1 MKFTCEKN
9 ALVSAISVAS
19 RTVAQK
25 STIPALEGIYIRAG
39 VKLTLSGYNLETGI
53 TISVDADIQETGAC
67 IMPSRLFFDI
77 IRKLPDDTVSISV
90 DENFKVSIRGGI
102 SSFSITAMSS
112 EDYPELPEVDSE
124 KGIDLPQSELKA
136 MIGGTTYDKTADP
149 SDGYANYQ
157 VTYDAALYSE
167 NGGPYTSDA
176 YRTDETGILHYADH
190 VLLTVHNRLDGN
202 SGQIRVSKQFQNA
215 AGKHVDR
222 IEGTY
227 TFGLYEEENPSGTPL
242 MTASIVYRNG
252 TSIPEDGIARFDGLK
267 IGGSYHVYE
276 LDSSGRPI
284 LDGSAATIGG
294 KPFLVSGS
302 GVTVTVSQ
310 DAPTGE
316 VTVTNCAAYPALPM
330 TGGTGAEPF
339 LLAGGLLSACAAAA
353 LALRRR
359 RTHLS
364 R

>member
-77 IRKLPDDTVSISV
+77 IRKLPDDTVYISV

-136 MIGGTTYDKTADP
+136 MIGGTSFAVSENQARPIHTGCLFEVADD
-149 SDGYANYQ
+149 SITVVAVDGY
-157 VTYDAALYSE
+157 
-167 NGGPYTSDA
+167 
-176 YRTDETGILHYADH
+176 R
-190 VLLTVHNRLDGN
+190 
-202 SGQIRVSKQFQNA
+202 
-215 AGKHVDR
+215 
-222 IEGTY
+222 
-227 TFGLYEEENPSGTPL
+227 
-242 MTASIVYRNG
+242 
-252 TSIPEDGIARFDGLK
+252 
-267 IGGSYHVYE
+267 
-276 LDSSGRPI
+276 
-284 LDGSAATIGG
+284 
-294 KPFLVSGS
+294 
-302 GVTVTVSQ
+302 
-310 DAPTGE
+310 
-316 VTVTNCAAYPALPM
+316 
-330 TGGTGAEPF
+330 
-339 LLAGGLLSACAAAA
+339 
-353 LALRRR
+353 LALRRWRSDGRSNLSSPPRRSRKRKRSSAIPTRPAPSSSAASISSLRSTKRRLSAGCSRVNSSTGGACFR
-359 RTHLS
+359 RTS
-364 R
+364 RSSWRSTWQR